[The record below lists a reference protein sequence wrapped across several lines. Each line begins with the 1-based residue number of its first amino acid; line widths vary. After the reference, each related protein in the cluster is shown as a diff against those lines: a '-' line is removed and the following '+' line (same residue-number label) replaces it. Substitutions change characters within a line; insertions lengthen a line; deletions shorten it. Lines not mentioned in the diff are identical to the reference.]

1 MFKKGDRVVIVED
14 CRLNVEKDCRGVAG
28 VVHNV
33 CTIDDEVEV
42 IFDSPMG
49 GHTLNG
55 RCKRGHGWYFYNSD
69 EDELN
74 RDYLTIRKLK
84 KKNNYW

>member
-14 CRLNVEKDCRGVAG
+14 CRVNVEKDYCGVTG
-28 VVHNV
+28 VVHDV
-33 CTIDDEVEV
+33 CRIDDEVKV

-55 RCKRGHGWYFYNSD
+55 RCKRGHGW
-69 EDELN
+69 
-74 RDYLTIRKLK
+74 
-84 KKNNYW
+84 